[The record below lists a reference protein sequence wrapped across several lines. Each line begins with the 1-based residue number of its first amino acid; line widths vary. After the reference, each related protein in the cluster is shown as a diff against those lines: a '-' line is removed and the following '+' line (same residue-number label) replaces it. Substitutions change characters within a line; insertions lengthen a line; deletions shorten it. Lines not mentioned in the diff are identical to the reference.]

1 MTKIYHFSGTGN
13 SLWSAKK
20 IANVISASSPETQCL
35 LYNIG
40 TEEKKSEIVIE
51 ADAVILVF
59 PSFAYSLPHVVSRFV
74 KKAEFKTQYI
84 AAFVT
89 YGSSPLGTLG
99 ALRRILKK
107 KANCKMFFDK
117 IPAVENYLA
126 MFGTPKAKNIKKR
139 IEMQRKASDKAARA
153 VIEKK
158 ENKVNTFTPFS
169 LFVSLL
175 FTLGIKIF
183 YKYYKVS
190 YKCAGCAICEKICPV
205 SSIKMEN
212 RRPVFSSSCE
222 HCQGCVNI
230 CPSRAIQ
237 FARKK
242 FDMEG
247 YHHPEIQIKDLFR

>member
-20 IANVISASSPETQCL
+20 IAEIIGGSSPETQCEL
-35 LYNIG
+35 FNIG
-40 TEEKKSEIVIE
+40 AEEKKSEIIIE
-51 ADAVILVF
+51 ADTVVIVF
-59 PSFAYSLPHVVSRFV
+59 PSFAYSLPHVVSRFI

-84 AAFVT
+84 ASFVT
-89 YGSSPLGTLG
+89 FGSSPLGTLG
-99 ALRRILKK
+99 VLRRILKK
-107 KANCKMFFDK
+107 KANCKMFFGK

-126 MFGTPKAKNIKKR
+126 MFGTPKKETIEQRADMQKKATD
-139 IEMQRKASDKAARA
+139 EAACA
-153 VIEKK
+153 VIERK

-169 LFVSLL
+169 SFVSLL

-190 YKCAGCAICEKICPV
+190 DDCDGCAICEKICPV
-205 SSIKMEN
+205 SCIKMEN
-212 RRPVFSSSCE
+212 KRPVFSSACE

-242 FDMEG
+242 FGKEG
-247 YHHPEIQIKDLFR
+247 YCHPEIQIKDLIR